1 MSGLPLPVGVELD
14 LTVARVSELTSN
26 LTEFENLLSAEA
38 MQAAKDLTVYLEA
51 FEESVQ
57 WKIVGMVTNQI
68 SANRS
73 KPLPQKLRVVRAD
86 KMPIRTAKA
95 ALDHAKANNRSM
107 LVLSTEDLNKLLV
120 SSKVNDARLA
130 ACIDTMTD
138 EQIKSVYGSAV
149 YKL

>member
-1 MSGLPLPVGVELD
+1 MSGLPLPIGVELD
-14 LTVARVSELTSN
+14 LTVARVSELTSS
-26 LTEFENLLSAEA
+26 LTGFENPL
-38 MQAAKDLTVYLEA
+38 
-51 FEESVQ
+51 
-57 WKIVGMVTNQI
+57 